1 MYCGYIVELSG
12 LRKHANADRLQ
23 CTEVFGNNVIV
34 DLNYFEGQKCVYF
47 PSDGKLGEKFAME
60 NNLLRIKDENGKNAG
75 GYLDPEK
82 RNIRAI
88 KLRGEKSDGLVLPI
102 ESLKKFTDITKL
114 NVGDKITTLG
124 GEVICE
130 KYIPVRKNRTS
141 GSSGNSKSN
150 SKKSKKESKV
160 QYPYFEEHVDTAQLA
175 YSKAAFKEGD
185 LCTITLKCHGSS
197 HRVANT
203 EKITVKSL
211 TWWQKLLRRQAKV
224 QKEWGYVS
232 GTRRTVINSFEEP
245 GGYYGSNA
253 FRKPYHDFFKDKLE
267 KGEEVYFEICGWVD
281 SNKTIMAI
289 GNTKKLKDPEL
300 TKLYGDQ
307 MIFDYGCERGQ
318 NRIFVYRMTMTNE
331 DGYVV
336 EYPDWL
342 MRMRCEQM
350 GVECVPL
357 FETFRYTTWE
367 DLMGRVEKYYDGPDP
382 IGKTHV
388 REGVVVRIQNRAKFT
403 AYKHKNITF
412 KIIEGLIKDTA
423 DAPDMEEAEELIRQ
437 QEAGES
443 NESDP
448 SS

>member
-60 NNLLRIKDENGKNAG
+60 NNLLRIKDENGKNTG

-141 GSSGNSKSN
+141 GSSENSKSN
-150 SKKSKKESKV
+150 SKKSKKESKI
-160 QYPYFEEHVDTAQLA
+160 QYPYFEEHIDTAQLA

-197 HRVANT
+197 QRMANT
-203 EKITVKSL
+203 ENSL
-211 TWWQKLLRRQAKV
+211 LGGRNFLKDKQK
-224 QKEWGYVS
+224 
-232 GTRRTVINSFEEP
+232 
-245 GGYYGSNA
+245 
-253 FRKPYHDFFKDKLE
+253 FRKNGDMFLE
-267 KGEEVYFEICGWVD
+267 LEELLSTVSKNQVVITEAML
-281 SNKTIMAI
+281 S
-289 GNTKKLKDPEL
+289 GNLTMISLRTNLKKVK
-300 TKLYGDQ
+300 
-307 MIFDYGCERGQ
+307 
-318 NRIFVYRMTMTNE
+318 
-331 DGYVV
+331 
-336 EYPDWL
+336 
-342 MRMRCEQM
+342 
-350 GVECVPL
+350 
-357 FETFRYTTWE
+357 
-367 DLMGRVEKYYDGPDP
+367 
-382 IGKTHV
+382 
-388 REGVVVRIQNRAKFT
+388 KFT
-403 AYKHKNITF
+403 
-412 KIIEGLIKDTA
+412 L
-423 DAPDMEEAEELIRQ
+423 RSV
-437 QEAGES
+437 AG
-443 NESDP
+443 
-448 SS
+448 